1 MDLYAKVC
9 SYLKNTAT
17 LFLFEQNYS
26 SNVGAPFHTIWKI
39 FLGWAGCLTAPLD
52 HCLIVEV
59 RLVSRSIVMTDC
71 VTFSSPFVLNPFI
84 PLFVQSFPCHWLHCR
99 RFPPP
104 CLTQKNYFFSHQ
116 MLLHFFS
123 FQRIFDD
130 WGHKKNF
137 MCPWRVALRMTLKY
151 SAVDSNTSTWSLLV
165 QVKPLSASANPTCS
179 SLMTFCVDIFL

>member
-71 VTFSSPFVLNPFI
+71 VTFSSPFALNPFI

-104 CLTQKNYFFSHQ
+104 CLTQKNYYFSHQ

-130 WGHKKNF
+130 WGHKNQYKLYVSMACCFKN
-137 MCPWRVALRMTLKY
+137 
-151 SAVDSNTSTWSLLV
+151 DSEIFSRWLEHFYM
-165 QVKPLSASANPTCS
+165 KPACASKT
-179 SLMTFCVDIFL
+179 TFCIS